1 MRFVKAFFCVLLFL
15 IGPEGYSYSGKL
27 EDSNLEKEKL
37 NTILKN
43 CADYCTKLKNSALF
57 FVCREKINEELFQR
71 TRVFVKGK
79 GSSSK
84 PPAYY
89 RLSGKTKNEYIYD
102 YQLIKKGS
110 KIEESRILLEENGVK
125 KNKKDAPMKTKRFY
139 SYKSVFGPV
148 GLLSKEFQD
157 IFDYKFVKEAKL
169 KSLQVYIIEAIP
181 KKNIEER
188 PNYGKIWVDKK
199 DFSVVKI
206 EMLQESLH
214 GFEAFSGV
222 LDDSGIKPDFKTI
235 HFYEIKKNGIR
246 FPSRTEFEEAYKGR
260 RTPKFKRSKVLI
272 KYDQYQ
278 FFTVETTVKYKE

>member
-1 MRFVKAFFCVLLFL
+1 MRFVKAFLLVLFFV
-15 IGPEGYSYSGKL
+15 IAAEGNPCSEKF
-27 EDSNLEKEKL
+27 EDSNLEEEKL

-43 CADYCTKLKNSALF
+43 CADYCTRLKNSALF

-71 TRVFVKGK
+71 TRVYIKSK
-79 GSSSK
+79 NSSSR

-110 KIEESRILLEENGVK
+110 KIEESRILLEENGVE
-125 KNKKDAPMKTKRFY
+125 KNEKNAPMKTKRFY

-148 GLLSKEFQD
+148 GLLSREFQD
-157 IFDYKFVKEAKL
+157 LFYYKFVKEAKL
-169 KSLQVYIIEAIP
+169 KGLNVYIIEAIP
-181 KKNIEER
+181 KKNIEEQ

-206 EMLQESLH
+206 EMRQESLQ
-214 GFEAFSGV
+214 GFEAFAGTR
-222 LDDSGIKPDFKTI
+222 DDGEVKPDFKTV
-235 HFYEIKKNGIR
+235 HFYEIEKNSIR
-246 FPSRTEFEEAYKGR
+246 FPSRTEFEESYKGK

-272 KYDQYQ
+272 KYDKYR
-278 FFTVETTVKYKE
+278 FFTVETTVKYKK